1 MSNEHKNP
9 PTGAKRLL
17 PRRSISRKEFGRWLA
32 GAVGAAL
39 SAKFLGG
46 CAEPSAGSFD
56 GFLDSNIDLDHEAVI
71 VGSGFGGSVTAARLS
86 RKWPSAVMMIERGRR
101 YPRGSFPRDA
111 AALVDAVRRD
121 PGDRTPRPLPLPG
134 KSNGLFDVRSYDGMD
149 ILVANGYGGG
159 SLIYGAAI
167 IEPSDPRFD
176 KDWPATIKKDQLTP
190 YYELFKTALAA
201 RPIPI
206 TDEPERQL
214 PRVEYYRR
222 VAQST
227 GSESELVPIGV
238 FFGNDP
244 ERPIPL
250 GQRQINAFGAEQT
263 SCTYC
268 AECVLGCNYHAKSSM
283 DLNYL
288 HVAEHH
294 YGMEVR
300 TERAVDRVVPL
311 DIDGNDDPAQDGSYG
326 YRVYM
331 TDMTDSAVETSVTTR
346 RVVLA
351 AGVLGTNEILLRNK
365 HIHRTL
371 RNVSERLGHG
381 FSGNGDFVG
390 LVAGSDIPDG
400 NAYGPTV
407 TQAIRYSNP
416 DRPDENHVLEDLA
429 LPHLSE
435 VLDWLLDTCDPSGVM
450 HGFVQTIK
458 DLSSSSGDNKNSG
471 FATQVF
477 VGLDKSDGKMSL
489 GWWGELRLSWSYWR
503 SNTLFSAIIDRLKD
517 IQDAVSGW
525 ANFYL
530 PTYAWP
536 FRRNLTVHPLGGC
549 ALGEDRQSGVTSA
562 AREDFG
568 RVFGYNHLYVADGSL
583 VPSAIGANPALTI
596 AAFAEMVAEGV
607 TGEPATPEL

>member
-1 MSNEHKNP
+1 MSKNRENP
-9 PTGAKRLL
+9 IEGAKRLL
-17 PRRSISRKEFGRWLA
+17 TQTKISRKEFGRWLA
-32 GAVGAAL
+32 GALGAAVT
-39 SAKFLGG
+39 AKTLGG
-46 CAEPSAGSFD
+46 CAEPAGGSSD
-56 GFLDSNIDLDHEAVI
+56 ELLESNIDFDYQAVI

-86 RKWPSAVMMIERGRR
+86 RKWPGAVMMVERGRR

-111 AALVDAVRRD
+111 ESLVDAIRRD
-121 PGDRTPRPLPLPG
+121 PADHTPRPLPLPG

-149 ILVANGYGGG
+149 VLVANGYGGG

-167 IEPSDPRFD
+167 IEPTDPNFD
-176 KDWPATIKKDQLTP
+176 TSWPATIKKDQLKP
-190 YYELFKTALAA
+190 YYDIFKTVLGA
-201 RPIPI
+201 RKIPI
-206 TDEPERQL
+206 TNEPERQL
-214 PRVEYYRR
+214 PRVEYYQR
-222 VAQST
+222 VAEDT
-227 GSESELVPIGV
+227 GSESELLPLGV

-244 ERPIPL
+244 ERPTPL
-250 GQRQINAFGAEQT
+250 GESEINQHGAEQT

-268 AECVLGCNYHAKSSM
+268 AECVLGCNYQSKSST

-288 HVAEHH
+288 YVAENR

-300 TERAVDRVVPL
+300 TERSVDRVVPL
-311 DIDGNDDPAQDGSYG
+311 DIDGNDDPEQDGSYG

-331 TDMTDSAVETSVTTR
+331 TDMTDSAAETSVSTQ

-351 AGVLGTNEILLRNK
+351 AGVLGTTEILLRNK
-365 HIHRTL
+365 NVHRTL
-371 RNVSERLGHG
+371 RNVSRQLGRR
-381 FSGNGDFVG
+381 FSGNGDFLG

-407 TQAIRYSNP
+407 IQAIRYRNP
-416 DRPDENHVLEDLA
+416 DRPDENHVLEDLS
-429 LPHLSE
+429 LPHLSQ
-435 VLDWLLDTCDPSGVM
+435 VLDWLLEACESGGPM
-450 HGFVQTIK
+450 HGFWQNIK
-458 DLSSSSGDNKNSG
+458 NFLAPSGDGKSSG

-477 VGLDKSDGKMSL
+477 VGLDNSDGEMSL
-489 GWWGELRLSWSYWR
+489 GRRGELRLSWSYWR
-503 SNTLFSAIIDRLKD
+503 SRTLFSAIIDRIKD
-517 IQDAVSGW
+517 VQHAVSGW

-549 ALGEDRQSGVTSA
+549 ALGEDRLSGVTSA

-607 TGEPATPEL
+607 TGEAATAEL